1 MNSLLISVMGDWLW
15 LHMLYLETLSLFKLI
30 VVENVIGFRASRG
43 PRKQTPLQPAGQ
55 AWSPKRTY
63 LSCPHPY
70 PSREYTAVR
79 HGCEDDFETT
89 LVFVV
94 VL

>member
-1 MNSLLISVMGDWLW
+1 MGDWLW

-70 PSREYTAVR
+70 PSREYGTAAK
-79 HGCEDDFETT
+79 TT
-89 LVFVV
+89 SRRLSYSWSFYKRN
-94 VL
+94 